1 MLHNIDRTR
10 EYVIYD
16 ITKFP
21 FYDKD
26 KDQTIYGQLN
36 KSFEQFKGIYV
47 IAESIYNLGTQANNT
62 LNTEIAR

>member
-1 MLHNIDRTR
+1 MTSPNFL
-10 EYVIYD
+10 
-16 ITKFP
+16 

-47 IAESIYNLGTQANNT
+47 IAKSMYNLDTQVNNT
-62 LNTEIAR
+62 LNTEIVR